1 MLAHPRYFKRQARP
15 VAKRNG
21 FTLVELL
28 TVVAIILILAGI
40 VVGVQRGVY
49 ASQANARAKAEI
61 QTIATAL
68 EQYKAAYGTYPRIP
82 SSGTAANDPE
92 RLFRHLTGQVY
103 SVYKVNSEGSY
114 VWQEES
120 VTGTAQRPF
129 IDAALF
135 GVDDKKDA
143 KRLRDPWQQDYIYLY
158 SDEDDNGKKF
168 GDHFFILYSTG
179 ADKKSRTVA
188 VDIDRFTSK
197 KKYFEGT
204 GDPNGERL
212 DDIVF
217 GLENN

>member
-1 MLAHPRYFKRQARP
+1 MLASPRNFRRQVFP
-15 VAKRNG
+15 VAKTNG

-68 EQYKAAYGTYPRIP
+68 EQYKATYGTYPRVM
-82 SSGTAANDPE
+82 SSAGVAQDDPAE
-92 RLFRHLTGQVY
+92 FFKHLTGEKY
-103 SVYKVNSEGSY
+103 SVYENNAWTTK
-114 VWQEES
+114 
-120 VTGTAQRPF
+120 TIPTASRRPF
-129 IDAALF
+129 IDASLF
-135 GVDDKKDA
+135 GLDDKKTPT
-143 KRLRDPWQQDYIYLY
+143 KLRDPWQQDYIYLY
-158 SDEDDNGKKF
+158 GDKDSSGKAF

-179 ADKKSRTVA
+179 ADKKNRTVT
-188 VDIDRFTSK
+188 VDIERFTSK
-197 KKYFEGT
+197 KKYFEGA